1 VSNTIAQITNSG
13 STTSPAV
20 SSSASTTNN
29 TELNSTDFLTLLTT
43 ELQNQDPLNP
53 MDDTL
58 SLAQLAQFTSVQSEQ
73 QLQTSFTNFQ
83 NNFSVLQSASLIGQ
97 TVSVTSGTTTSA
109 GTSTATGTIQS
120 IQVVNG
126 TPSFTLS
133 NNGQQVVDQNG
144 APITYTTAD
153 ITAIGGMTSTNSSGG

>member
-1 VSNTIAQITNSG
+1 MSSSIAQITNTG
-13 STTSPAV
+13 TSTPT
-20 SSSASTTNN
+20 SSSSTTNN

-53 MDDTL
+53 MDDTQ

-73 QLQTSFTNFQ
+73 ALQTSFTNFQ
-83 NNFSVLQSASLIGQ
+83 SNFSVLQSASLIGQ
-97 TVSVTSGTTTSA
+97 TVSVTSGTPTSA

-126 TPSFTLS
+126 QPSFTLT
-133 NNGQQVVDQNG
+133 NNGKQVVDANG
-144 APITYTTAD
+144 NPITYTTSD
-153 ITAIGGMTSTNSSGG
+153 ITAIGGSGTSSSGG